1 MEILK
6 LNIDKGIYKLKFIRN
21 PYGKDIVTVKE
32 CYGDSIVY
40 RNYSYVLYN
49 EKIYILRYGAIIKNG
64 LSKYGYNLE
73 IKMTYYSD
81 NHIDNDCPLCKLK
94 NIQKEKYLTTI
105 VIGSF
110 YDNRTNDIF
119 INRNYIEEITK
130 K

>member
-6 LNIDKGIYKLKFIRN
+6 LNEGFYKLKFIRN

-73 IKMTYYSD
+73 IKMTYSDID

-94 NIQKEKYLTTI
+94 NIQKEKYLTTL

-110 YDNRTNDIF
+110 YDNRTNDTF
-119 INRNYIEEITK
+119 IDRNYIEEITK